1 MPELRDYQK
10 LSRGLLIELC
20 ERLRGS
26 RKRVVRAAA
35 ESRGQIAY
43 LYSLMGV
50 KRTELVRRL
59 MRAEELRRGARA
71 QCQRHLQRIL
81 ELEKKLAEAKI
92 GVVDEPSYEVED
104 VPGKPWMRRI
114 WRIGAL
120 WECDV
125 PTEQVKYKLQQLQE
139 GEQQ

>member
-1 MPELRDYQK
+1 MPEPREFQGLG
-10 LSRGLLIELC
+10 RGLIIELC
-20 ERLRGS
+20 ERLRRS
-26 RKRVVRAAA
+26 RTRA
-35 ESRGQIAY
+35 RKQIAY
-43 LYSLMGV
+43 LHGLMGV

-59 MRAEELRRGARA
+59 MRAEELCRGART
-71 QCQRHLQRIL
+71 QCERHLQRIL

-92 GVVDEPSYEVED
+92 GVVDEPRYEVGD

-125 PTEQVKYKLQQLQE
+125 PTEQVKYKLEKLQGDKE
-139 GEQQ
+139 